1 MGGPASVTPHTRLAF
16 SLLARVSVC
25 MLPFE
30 TASLTALLK
39 EDERPSWPVS
49 RHYLLFSWT
58 TEDNHGKNSVITST
72 VPQIMR
78 VYLNILPVTEE
89 A

>member
-16 SLLARVSVC
+16 NLLARVSVC

-30 TASLTALLK
+30 TASMTALLK
-39 EDERPSWPVS
+39 RDERPSWPVS
-49 RHYLLFSWT
+49 KHYLLFSST
-58 TEDNHGKNSVITST
+58 TDDNHEKKLGKISI

-78 VYLNILPVTEE
+78 VYLNILPVT
-89 A
+89 